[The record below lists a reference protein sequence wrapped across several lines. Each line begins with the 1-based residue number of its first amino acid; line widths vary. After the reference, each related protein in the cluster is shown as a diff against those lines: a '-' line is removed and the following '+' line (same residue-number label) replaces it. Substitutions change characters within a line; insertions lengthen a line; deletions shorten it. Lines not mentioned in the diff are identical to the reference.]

1 MNGYKRTTEMKWFVF
16 LCCIVF
22 CVAVGDAI
30 GERVD
35 IEEPTKTEDR
45 LRLEEE
51 KAKEE
56 KKKERRRAAVEISL
70 EEIAQLDLPE
80 DTSPLMTAKELRIIG
95 NALVTTEEILSNIP
109 LIYNSSDIALQ
120 DAESINLYDFRTLRD
135 IIEMPGQGRE
145 ISTRTIRGLT
155 QCILSIYQDK
165 GYSGIY
171 VAVPPD
177 TLEGGQL
184 RDEVLL
190 VEVTEAPVT
199 SVTTNYYTPENV
211 KVEEGYLK
219 LSCLQEWSP
228 IEIGEVAKQK
238 KLEEYIN
245 LLNLNPDRYVSATVS
260 KGAEPD
266 TLSVGYNVY
275 EADPW
280 HWFLQVDNAG
290 TDDRQWSPRIGL
302 INTNLIG
309 MDDMFTVYYQSP
321 WEKGIEDRYSIYG
334 SYDFPIMGPKL
345 RLELFAGYSQFDTD
359 GGGGIDFL
367 GHGSLYGGEL
377 RYNALQNDGWFFD
390 LTTSLSREKSKIRSS
405 SSLINLAGV
414 GVGEVEI
421 YLWGIGFDIHK
432 RSDMANTSITFDRV
446 QRVGGSSQRKFWDS
460 VTSTGVRT
468 NAERDFTIY
477 TIAAKHSKY
486 LDTDKIQRLTGSLRW
501 IIPDER
507 LVPAKMTTF
516 GGMYSVRGYKES
528 RIVADGGVLASV
540 QYEYDLVQRDLIDGV
555 YRSSSDNKYELRK
568 LAPLVFFDYGRAKI
582 KNSISPENS
591 SEDLY
596 SVGVGALVEIGKHFS
611 GAVYYGY
618 PLESTDTTDQGDG
631 RINVSLM
638 MRW

>member
-1 MNGYKRTTEMKWFVF
+1 MNGCKRTTEMKWFVF

-35 IEEPTKTEDR
+35 IAEPTKTEAR

-56 KKKERRRAAVEISL
+56 KKKERKRAAVEISL
-70 EEIAQLDLPE
+70 EEIANLNLPE

-95 NALVTTEEILSNIP
+95 NTLVTTEEILSNIP
-109 LIYNSSDIALQ
+109 LVYNTSDISLQ
-120 DAESINLYDFRTLRD
+120 EAESINLYDFRTLRD
-135 IIEMPGQGRE
+135 VIEMPGQGRQ
-145 ISTRTIRGLT
+145 ISARTIRGLT
-155 QCILSIYQDK
+155 RCILSVYQDK

-177 TLEGGQL
+177 TLKGGRL
-184 RDEVLL
+184 RDDVLL
-190 VEVTEAPVT
+190 VEVTEAPIT
-199 SVTTNYYTPENV
+199 SVTTNYYTPENE
-211 KVEEGYLK
+211 KVEEGYLN
-219 LSCLQEWSP
+219 LSFLQEWSP

-238 KLEEYIN
+238 ELENYVN

-275 EADPW
+275 EANPW

-302 INTNLIG
+302 INTNLTG
-309 MDDMFTVYYQSP
+309 MDDRFTVFYQSS
-321 WEKGIEDRYSIYG
+321 WEKGIEDKYSVYG

-345 RLELFAGYSQFDTD
+345 RLELFAGYNQFDTD

-367 GHGSLYGGEL
+367 GHGSLYGGKL
-377 RYNALQNDGWFFD
+377 RYNAFQNDGWFFD
-390 LTTSLSREKSKIRSS
+390 LTTSLSREKSKVTSS
-405 SSLINLAGV
+405 IFSAILGS
-414 GVGEVEI
+414 EVEMD
-421 YLWGIGFDIHK
+421 LWGIGVDIHK
-432 RSDMANTSITFDRV
+432 RSDMANTSITFDCI
-446 QRVGGSSQRKFWDS
+446 QSVGGSPQRKFWDS
-460 VTSTGVRT
+460 TTSTGART

-477 TIAAKHSKY
+477 TIAAHHSKY
-486 LDTDKIQRLTGSLRW
+486 LDADKIERLTGSVRW

-528 RIVADGGVLASV
+528 RIVADGGVLASI
-540 QYEYDLVQRDLIDGV
+540 QYEYDLVKRDAVNGV
-555 YRSSSDNKYELRK
+555 SRSSSDNKYELKK
-568 LAPLVFFDYGRAKI
+568 LAPLVFFDYGQARIEDTVPGEKG
-582 KNSISPENS
+582 
-591 SEDLY
+591 SEELY
-596 SVGVGALVEIGKHFS
+596 SVGVGTLVEIGKHFS

-618 PLESTDTTDQGDG
+618 PLEATDTTDRGDG